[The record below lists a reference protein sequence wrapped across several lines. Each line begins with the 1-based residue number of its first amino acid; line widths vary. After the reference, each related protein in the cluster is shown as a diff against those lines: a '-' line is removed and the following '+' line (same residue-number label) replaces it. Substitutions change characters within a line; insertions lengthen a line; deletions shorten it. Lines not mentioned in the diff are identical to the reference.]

1 MPAGR
6 LTIADRKGEFPG
18 MLKERIINVVLVDH
32 DHGTGLNITDRSD
45 KVVNYSG
52 KEVTVEVR

>member
-1 MPAGR
+1 MV
-6 LTIADRKGEFPG
+6 
-18 MLKERIINVVLVDH
+18 KERTINVVRVGH
-32 DHGTGLNITDRSD
+32 NHGTGLNVTDRYD